1 MTDAAGIAHIDIAD
15 SRPILDW
22 FTRRTYHADDFD
34 VAALAA
40 RKAAL
45 GVTVSVVLPA
55 HNEEATVAGGVRA
68 ARQMHGTL
76 VDQIVVIDDR
86 SSDATARCA
95 AAAGAEV
102 HASSTLVP
110 SFGPSLGKGD
120 VLWRS
125 LTVASG
131 DIVVFVD
138 ADIRN
143 PHPRFIWAL
152 IAPLLADPRIQ
163 LVKAFYDRPLAA
175 GGVMHSA
182 GGGRVTELLAR
193 PLLNLF
199 WPALAQVVQPLSGEY
214 AARRGLLEALPFFTG
229 YGVEIGMLIDTLRLV
244 GHDAIAQVDVG
255 QRIHRNQELDALS
268 RMSFALTQ
276 VVMRRTG
283 RFQQR
288 SIRTGSDGYM
298 QFARDSERRVKP
310 RTHTVTITE
319 RPPLATLS
327 SPGDQGT

>member
-1 MTDAAGIAHIDIAD
+1 MLRCRRHNAERTHDDRRRRNRSYIDIAD

-229 YGVEIGMLIDTLRLV
+229 YGSRSACSSTPSGSSDTTPSRRSTSV
-244 GHDAIAQVDVG
+244 SESIAT
-255 QRIHRNQELDALS
+255 RNSTPCRACRSPSPRSSCGAPDGSSNDRSGPVA
-268 RMSFALTQ
+268 
-276 VVMRRTG
+276 TG
-283 RFQQR
+283 TC
-288 SIRTGSDGYM
+288 SL
-298 QFARDSERRVKP
+298 
-310 RTHTVTITE
+310 
-319 RPPLATLS
+319 LATPS
-327 SPGDQGT
+327 GG